1 MMKLILAIVRDTDA
15 EVMVS
20 RLVAQGYRVT
30 RIASSGGFLRKGSV
44 TLVIGV
50 EAEKVQ
56 SVIDL
61 LKEVG
66 GTIEPGQHRVTLFVV
81 NALRFEQ
88 I

>member
-1 MMKLILAIVRDTDA
+1 MKLILAIVRDTDA

-50 EAEKVQ
+50 EPEKVQ

-66 GTIEPGQHRVTLFVV
+66 GSPEPGQHRVTLFVV
-81 NALRFEQ
+81 NALKFEQ
-88 I
+88 V

>member
-1 MMKLILAIVRDTDA
+1 MKLILAIVRDTDA

-66 GTIEPGQHRVTLFVV
+66 GAVEPGQHRVTLFVV

>member
-1 MMKLILAIVRDTDA
+1 MKLILAIVRDTDA

-50 EAEKVQ
+50 EPEKVQ

-66 GTIEPGQHRVTLFVV
+66 GVSEPGQHRVTLFVV

-88 I
+88 V

>member
-1 MMKLILAIVRDTDA
+1 MKLIIAVVRDTDA
-15 EVMVS
+15 ESMVNT
-20 RLVAQGYRVT
+20 LVARAYRVT

-50 EAEKVQ
+50 EPEKVQ
-56 SVIDL
+56 AVIDL
-61 LKEVG
+61 LKETAGVP
-66 GTIEPGQHRVTLFVV
+66 EPGPHRVTLFVI

>member
-1 MMKLILAIVRDTDA
+1 MKLILAIVRDTDA

-50 EAEKVQ
+50 EAERVQ

-66 GTIEPGQHRVTLFVV
+66 GTAEPGQHRVTLFVV

>member
-1 MMKLILAIVRDTDA
+1 MKLILAIVRDTDA

>member
-1 MMKLILAIVRDTDA
+1 MKLIIAIVRDTDA
-15 EVMVS
+15 ESMVN
-20 RLVAQGYRVT
+20 RLVAKSYRVT

-50 EAEKVQ
+50 EPEKIQ
-56 SVIDL
+56 AVIDL
-61 LKEVG
+61 LKEAAG
-66 GTIEPGQHRVTLFVV
+66 PPEPGPHHRVTLFVV

>member
-1 MMKLILAIVRDTDA
+1 MKLIIAIVRDTDA
-15 EVMVS
+15 EATVN

-50 EAEKVQ
+50 EPEKVPA
-56 SVIDL
+56 VIDL
-61 LKEVG
+61 LKEAG
-66 GTIEPGQHRVTLFVV
+66 GIPEPGQHRVTLFVV

-88 I
+88 V

>member
-1 MMKLILAIVRDTDA
+1 MKLILAIVRDTDA

-50 EAEKVQ
+50 EPEKVQ

-66 GTIEPGQHRVTLFVV
+66 GSAEPDQHRVTLFVV

>member
-1 MMKLILAIVRDTDA
+1 MKLIIAIVRDTDA
-15 EVMVS
+15 EATVN

-50 EAEKVQ
+50 EPEKVQ
-56 SVIDL
+56 AVIDL
-61 LKEVG
+61 LKEAG
-66 GTIEPGQHRVTLFVV
+66 GIPEPGQHRVTLFVV

-88 I
+88 V

>member
-1 MMKLILAIVRDTDA
+1 MKLILAIVRDTDA

-50 EAEKVQ
+50 EPEKVQ

-66 GTIEPGQHRVTLFVV
+66 GATEPGQHRVTLFVV

>member
-1 MMKLILAIVRDTDA
+1 
-15 EVMVS
+15 MVS

-50 EAEKVQ
+50 EAERVQ

-66 GTIEPGQHRVTLFVV
+66 GTAEPGQHRVTLFVV